1 MCKQIP
7 LHFTKLSY
15 QHALF
20 LVCIILFFMKKCFPL
35 SHPKIHPD
43 RLIDSIRAEVNKY
56 LKRERNK
63 KLPEGFDFW
72 DFDCRVGTSPES
84 ALSIHVSALSKA
96 VGETKGTSGDSCYV
110 EILAKPK
117 KRIKKQD
124 F

>member
-1 MCKQIP
+1 
-7 LHFTKLSY
+7 
-15 QHALF
+15 
-20 LVCIILFFMKKCFPL
+20 MKKSFL
-35 SHPKIHPD
+35 LTHPKIQLD
-43 RLIDSIRAEVNKY
+43 RLVDSIRAEVNKY

-72 DFDCRVGTSPES
+72 DFDCRFGTSPES
-84 ALSIHVSALSKA
+84 ALPVHVSALSKA
-96 VGETKGTSGDSCYV
+96 VGEAKRTSGDSCYV